1 MTTGMTPQR
10 PNTVMGRALAG
21 RVLSHLAASE
31 SRPEGAGAIDLT
43 TAEAATTPEHVR
55 AAAKTALERGET
67 HYTAGTGIPEL
78 RAAIAE
84 RLTADG
90 YPVELASIGVTNGGT
105 EAIYIALQSALKPGD
120 TALVVEPISPHI
132 VDMVEFIGATP
143 QRITTLA
150 EDNFTP
156 TVEAIK
162 EQDAQLLLIAS
173 PSPITGKRVPTIAL
187 EEFITAARDR
197 KMPVLLDLSYAD
209 GLYVPEAIPFSNP
222 GLTSEIILTGSFST
236 AFGLAGWRI
245 GFFSAPPAD
254 LALFNG
260 LKMSM
265 SICTTAVSQFAATT
279 ALSGPF
285 DWFVDRRQEFAA
297 RRDLATGL
305 LDNAGLNYV
314 RPDAFP
320 PLLIDVSGIG
330 GGDAVADVLAGQ
342 NVAVD
347 PGSRF
352 GASTAGYIRINL
364 GVAEETLSAGIA
376 KLVELTATS

>member
-1 MTTGMTPQR
+1 
-10 PNTVMGRALAG
+10 MGRALAG

-31 SRPEGAGAIDLT
+31 SRPEGSGAIDLT
-43 TAEAATTPEHVR
+43 AAEPATTPEHVR
-55 AAAKTALERGET
+55 AAAKTALDQGET

-78 RAAIAE
+78 REAIAG
-84 RLTADG
+84 RLTAGG
-90 YPVELASIGVTNGGT
+90 YPVEQASVGVTNGGT

-120 TALVVEPISPHI
+120 TALIVEPISPHI

-143 QRITTLA
+143 LRITTSQ

-156 TVEAIK
+156 TVDDIRD
-162 EQDAQLLLIAS
+162 QDAQLLLIAS
-173 PSPITGKRVPTIAL
+173 PSAVTGKRIPTIAL
-187 EEFITAARDR
+187 EELITAARER
-197 KMPVLLDLSYAD
+197 QMPVLLDLSYAD
-209 GLYVPEAIPFSNP
+209 GLYIPEVIPFSNP
-222 GLTSEIILTGSFST
+222 DLTREIILTGSFST

-279 ALSGPF
+279 ALTGPF
-285 DWFVDRRQEFAA
+285 DWFVDRREEFAA
-297 RRDLATGL
+297 RRDLATAL
-305 LDNAGLNYV
+305 LDDAGFDYV

-320 PLLIDVSGIG
+320 PLLIDVSGMG
-330 GGDAVADVLAGQ
+330 GGDAVADELAGQ

-352 GASTAGYIRINL
+352 GPATAGYVRINL
-364 GVAEETLSAGIA
+364 GASEASLRSGIERMT
-376 KLVELTATS
+376 KLGGSSR